1 MYLVAYG
8 RRGAMKYSFREAII
22 AIARALL
29 VILVFLFVPT
39 LVSSVV
45 TSIVSA
51 LNSGMPKDDLASLIT
66 SLTSPIM
73 AVSYVVAIF
82 VFVIFYKIRKT
93 SLISMSGAEPTR
105 ASFLIDGVLL
115 GFGMYG
121 AFQGAIL
128 LLTKIIPESW
138 FNLQNSQSSS
148 LLGGSMAFAII
159 YTVLIAPVCEE
170 TIFRGLVLTIFD
182 GKLPKWLGILISAL
196 VFALIHLPSP
206 IAFIYTLTLGIY
218 TLTLGV
224 VLGFVRYRT
233 KSLVPCV
240 LAHIIFNATNYLLF
254 LPLNIGLYV
263 VLALSLPFII
273 YSVIDIVRKTRG

>member
-45 TSIVSA
+45 TLVVSA
-51 LNSGMPKDDLASLIT
+51 LNSGMPKDDLAALIT
-66 SLTSPIM
+66 GLTSPIM

-105 ASFLIDGVLL
+105 ASFLIDGMLL

-138 FNLQNSQSSS
+138 FDLQNSQSSS

-159 YTVLIAPVCEE
+159 YTVLIAPICEE

-206 IAFIYTLTLGIY
+206 IAFIYTLTLG
-218 TLTLGV
+218 V
-224 VLGFVRYRT
+224 VLGFLRYRT

-263 VLALSLPFII
+263 ALALSLPFII

>member
-29 VILVFLFVPT
+29 VILVFLFVPA

-51 LNSGMPKDDLASLIT
+51 LNSGMPKDDLAALIT
-66 SLTSPIM
+66 GLTSPIM

-206 IAFIYTLTLGIY
+206 IAFIYTLTLG
-218 TLTLGV
+218 V

>member
-45 TSIVSA
+45 TLVVSA
-51 LNSGMPKDDLASLIT
+51 LNSGMPKDDLAALIT
-66 SLTSPIM
+66 GLTSPIM

-206 IAFIYTLTLGIY
+206 IAFIYTLTLG
-218 TLTLGV
+218 V

>member
-22 AIARALL
+22 AVARALL

-45 TSIVSA
+45 TLVVSA
-51 LNSGMPKDDLASLIT
+51 LNSGMPKDDLAALIT
-66 SLTSPIM
+66 GLTSPIM

-159 YTVLIAPVCEE
+159 YTVLIAPICEE

-182 GKLPKWLGILISAL
+182 GKLPKWLGVLISAL

-206 IAFIYTLTLGIY
+206 IAFIYTLTLG
-218 TLTLGV
+218 V
-224 VLGFVRYRT
+224 VLGFLRYRT

-263 VLALSLPFII
+263 ALALSLPFII

>member
-45 TSIVSA
+45 TLVVSA
-51 LNSGMPKDDLASLIT
+51 LNSGMPKDDLAALIT
-66 SLTSPIM
+66 GLTSPIM

-206 IAFIYTLTLGIY
+206 IAFIYTLTLG
-218 TLTLGV
+218 V
-224 VLGFVRYRT
+224 VLGFLRYRT

>member
-29 VILVFLFVPT
+29 VILVFLFVPA

-51 LNSGMPKDDLASLIT
+51 LNSCMPKDDLAALIT
-66 SLTSPIM
+66 GLTSPIM

-182 GKLPKWLGILISAL
+182 GKLPKWLGILLSAL

-206 IAFIYTLTLGIY
+206 IAFIYTLTLGI
-218 TLTLGV
+218 

-263 VLALSLPFII
+263 ALALSLPFII

>member
-45 TSIVSA
+45 TLIVSA
-51 LNSGMPKDDLASLIT
+51 LNSGMPKDDLAALIT

-73 AVSYVVAIF
+73 AASYVVAIF

-105 ASFLIDGVLL
+105 ASFLIDGMLL

-182 GKLPKWLGILISAL
+182 GKLPKWLGILLSAL

-206 IAFIYTLTLGIY
+206 IAFIY

-263 VLALSLPFII
+263 ALALSLPFII

>member
-45 TSIVSA
+45 TLVVSA
-51 LNSGMPKDDLASLIT
+51 LNSGMPKDDLAALIT

-182 GKLPKWLGILISAL
+182 GKLPKWLSILISAL

-206 IAFIYTLTLGIY
+206 IAFIY

-263 VLALSLPFII
+263 ALALSLPFII

>member
-45 TSIVSA
+45 TLVVSA

-105 ASFLIDGVLL
+105 ASFLIDGMLL

-206 IAFIYTLTLGIY
+206 IAFIYTLTLG
-218 TLTLGV
+218 V

>member
-45 TSIVSA
+45 TLVVSA
-51 LNSGMPKDDLASLIT
+51 LNSGMPKDDLAALIT

-105 ASFLIDGVLL
+105 ASFLIDGMLL

-182 GKLPKWLGILISAL
+182 GKLPKWLGILLSAL

-206 IAFIYTLTLGIY
+206 IAFIYTLTLGA
-218 TLTLGV
+218 L
-224 VLGFVRYRT
+224 LGFVRYRT

-263 VLALSLPFII
+263 ALALSLPFII

>member
-45 TSIVSA
+45 TLVVSA
-51 LNSGMPKDDLASLIT
+51 LNSGMPKDDLAALIT

-105 ASFLIDGVLL
+105 ASFLIDGMLL

-182 GKLPKWLGILISAL
+182 GKLPKWLGILLSAL

-206 IAFIYTLTLGIY
+206 IAFIYTLTLG
-218 TLTLGV
+218 V
-224 VLGFVRYRT
+224 VLGFLRYRT

-263 VLALSLPFII
+263 ALALSLPFII

>member
-29 VILVFLFVPT
+29 VILVFLFVPA

-51 LNSGMPKDDLASLIT
+51 LNSGMPKDDLAALIT

-105 ASFLIDGVLL
+105 ASFLIDAVLL

-206 IAFIYTLTLGIY
+206 IAFIYTLTLG
-218 TLTLGV
+218 V

>member
-51 LNSGMPKDDLASLIT
+51 LNSGMPKDDLAALIT

-206 IAFIYTLTLGIY
+206 IAFIYTLTLG
-218 TLTLGV
+218 V

>member
-1 MYLVAYG
+1 MAYG

-22 AIARALL
+22 AVARALL

-45 TSIVSA
+45 TLVVSA
-51 LNSGMPKDDLASLIT
+51 LNSGMPKDDLAALIT
-66 SLTSPIM
+66 GLTSPIM

-159 YTVLIAPVCEE
+159 YTVLIAPICEE

-182 GKLPKWLGILISAL
+182 GKLPKWLGVLISAL

-206 IAFIYTLTLGIY
+206 IAFIYTLTLG
-218 TLTLGV
+218 V
-224 VLGFVRYRT
+224 VLGFLRYRT

-263 VLALSLPFII
+263 ALALSLPFII

>member
-45 TSIVSA
+45 TLVVSA

-105 ASFLIDGVLL
+105 ASFLIDGMLL

-182 GKLPKWLGILISAL
+182 GKLPKWLGILISSL

-206 IAFIYTLTLGIY
+206 IAFIY

>member
-45 TSIVSA
+45 TLVVSA
-51 LNSGMPKDDLASLIT
+51 LNSGMPKDDLAALIT

-105 ASFLIDGVLL
+105 ASFLIDGMLL

-206 IAFIYTLTLGIY
+206 IAFIYTLTLG
-218 TLTLGV
+218 V

>member
-51 LNSGMPKDDLASLIT
+51 LNSGMPKDDLAALIT
-66 SLTSPIM
+66 GLTSPIM

-206 IAFIYTLTLGIY
+206 IAFIYTLTLG
-218 TLTLGV
+218 V

>member
-45 TSIVSA
+45 TLVVSA
-51 LNSGMPKDDLASLIT
+51 LNSGMPKDDLAALIT

-128 LLTKIIPESW
+128 ILTKIIPESW

-148 LLGGSMAFAII
+148 LLGGSVAFAII

-182 GKLPKWLGILISAL
+182 GKLPKWLGVLISAL

-206 IAFIYTLTLGIY
+206 IAFIY

>member
-45 TSIVSA
+45 TLIVSA
-51 LNSGMPKDDLASLIT
+51 LNSGMPKDDLAALIT
-66 SLTSPIM
+66 GLTSPIM

-182 GKLPKWLGILISAL
+182 GKLPKWLGISISAL

-206 IAFIYTLTLGIY
+206 IAFIY

>member
-45 TSIVSA
+45 TLVVSA

-206 IAFIYTLTLGIY
+206 IAFIYTLTLG
-218 TLTLGV
+218 V

-263 VLALSLPFII
+263 ALALSLPFII

>member
-45 TSIVSA
+45 TLVVSA
-51 LNSGMPKDDLASLIT
+51 LNSGMPKDDLAALIT
-66 SLTSPIM
+66 GLTSPIM

-105 ASFLIDGVLL
+105 ASFLIDGMLL

-206 IAFIYTLTLGIY
+206 IAFIYTLTLGI
-218 TLTLGV
+218 

-263 VLALSLPFII
+263 ALALSLPFII

>member
-45 TSIVSA
+45 TLVVSA

-206 IAFIYTLTLGIY
+206 IAFIYTLTLG
-218 TLTLGV
+218 V

>member
-206 IAFIYTLTLGIY
+206 IAFIYTLTLG
-218 TLTLGV
+218 V

>member
-45 TSIVSA
+45 TLVVSA

-73 AVSYVVAIF
+73 AVSYVIAIF

-105 ASFLIDGVLL
+105 ASFLIDGMLL

-206 IAFIYTLTLGIY
+206 IAFIYTLTLG
-218 TLTLGV
+218 V
-224 VLGFVRYRT
+224 VLGVVRYRT

>member
-1 MYLVAYG
+1 MAYG

-45 TSIVSA
+45 TLVVSA
-51 LNSGMPKDDLASLIT
+51 LNSGMPKDDLAALIT

-105 ASFLIDGVLL
+105 ASFLIDGMLL

-182 GKLPKWLGILISAL
+182 GKLPKWLGILLSAL

-206 IAFIYTLTLGIY
+206 IAFIYTLTLGI
-218 TLTLGV
+218 

>member
-8 RRGAMKYSFREAII
+8 RRGAMKYSFREAVI

-45 TSIVSA
+45 TLVVSA
-51 LNSGMPKDDLASLIT
+51 LNSGMPKDDLAALIT

-105 ASFLIDGVLL
+105 ASFLIDGMLL

-159 YTVLIAPVCEE
+159 YTVLIAPICEE

-182 GKLPKWLGILISAL
+182 GKLPKWLGVLISAL

-206 IAFIYTLTLGIY
+206 IAFIYTLTLD
-218 TLTLGV
+218 V
-224 VLGFVRYRT
+224 VLGFLRYRT

-263 VLALSLPFII
+263 ALALSLPFII

>member
-1 MYLVAYG
+1 MKWLVYLVAYG

-45 TSIVSA
+45 TLIVSA
-51 LNSGMPKDDLASLIT
+51 LNSGMPKDDLAALIT
-66 SLTSPIM
+66 GLTSPIM

-105 ASFLIDGVLL
+105 ASFLIDGMLL

-206 IAFIYTLTLGIY
+206 IAFIYTLTLG
-218 TLTLGV
+218 V

>member
-45 TSIVSA
+45 TLVVSA
-51 LNSGMPKDDLASLIT
+51 LNSGMPKDDLAALIT
-66 SLTSPIM
+66 GLTSPIM

-105 ASFLIDGVLL
+105 ASFLIDGMLL

-206 IAFIYTLTLGIY
+206 IAFIYTLTLG
-218 TLTLGV
+218 V

>member
-45 TSIVSA
+45 TLVVSA
-51 LNSGMPKDDLASLIT
+51 LNSGMPKDDLAALIT

-105 ASFLIDGVLL
+105 ASFLIDGMLL

-206 IAFIYTLTLGIY
+206 IAFIYTLTLG
-218 TLTLGV
+218 V

-240 LAHIIFNATNYLLF
+240 LTHIIFNATNYLLF

-263 VLALSLPFII
+263 ALALSLPFII

>member
-1 MYLVAYG
+1 MAYG

-45 TSIVSA
+45 TLVVSA
-51 LNSGMPKDDLASLIT
+51 LNSGMPKDDLAALIT
-66 SLTSPIM
+66 GLTSPIM

-105 ASFLIDGVLL
+105 ASFLIDGMLL

-159 YTVLIAPVCEE
+159 YTVLIAPICEE

-182 GKLPKWLGILISAL
+182 GKLPKWLGVLISAL

-206 IAFIYTLTLGIY
+206 IAFIYTLTLG
-218 TLTLGV
+218 V
-224 VLGFVRYRT
+224 VLGFLRYRT

-263 VLALSLPFII
+263 ALALSLPFII

>member
-45 TSIVSA
+45 TLVVSA
-51 LNSGMPKDDLASLIT
+51 LNSGMPKDDLAALIT
-66 SLTSPIM
+66 GLTSPIM

-105 ASFLIDGVLL
+105 ASFLIDGMLL

-206 IAFIYTLTLGIY
+206 IAFIYTLTLGI
-218 TLTLGV
+218 
-224 VLGFVRYRT
+224 VLGFLRYRT